1 MNDRPE
7 TRNVRASNARAYPL
21 TQLPRPAHLLWFS
34 TIPCG
39 DLSKDKFGARTMALI
54 QSSADGA
61 FVLARWQFRW
71 QEYALVAR
79 KDGLVAPPFEG
90 RLEGGD
96 LDRPTAS
103 GRDGHDHEAH

>member
-1 MNDRPE
+1 MTGQKLE
-7 TRNVRASNARAYPL
+7 TFEPVTLGHIRSRSCRD
-21 TQLPRPAHLLWFS
+21 LL
-34 TIPCG
+34 IYCG
-39 DLSKDKFGARTMALI
+39 SARTMALI

-79 KDGLVAPPFEG
+79 KDSLVAPPFEG